1 VYIYAFLY
9 IYMNNHTA
17 SFPRVKQQYSFRKKK
32 FHPLAPAESF
42 HAQPGCDKI
51 ESPVARRRL
60 AG

>member
-1 VYIYAFLY
+1 
-9 IYMNNHTA
+9 MNNHTA